1 MKAPRVQL
9 MATCLADA
17 FFDDV
22 ARATVE
28 VLEHLGCE
36 VSFPEDQTCCD
47 RPRAREIR
55 RRSQGLQGV
64 GSHARPLRVGRQKRQ
79 RCCHFHGENGSASVN
94 ADVSPR
100 SFGLAPRFLC

>member
-36 VSFPEDQTCCD
+36 VSFPEDQTCCGQPAFNSGD
-47 RPRAREIR
+47 WPAAR
-55 RRSQGLQGV
+55 S
-64 GSHARPLRVGRQKRQ
+64 
-79 RCCHFHGENGSASVN
+79 
-94 ADVSPR
+94 
-100 SFGLAPRFLC
+100 